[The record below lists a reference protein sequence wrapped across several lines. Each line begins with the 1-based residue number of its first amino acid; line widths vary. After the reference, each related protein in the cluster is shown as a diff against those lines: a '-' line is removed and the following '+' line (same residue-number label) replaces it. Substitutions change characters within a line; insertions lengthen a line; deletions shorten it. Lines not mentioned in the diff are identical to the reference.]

1 MGRIIV
7 IDGTSN
13 AGKTS
18 LCESLGKK
26 AENVCIIP
34 GASKFAK
41 IHLQK
46 YKKVPPIPKNS
57 EEEKDNQI
65 FFFRLELD
73 RLIEANRL
81 ANEGKDV
88 VMDRGVLEILSVAY
102 SFEKI
107 YKWYGIYKN
116 ASDLYTVFNR
126 IVEEKG
132 ISQPNLHI
140 WLLASSET
148 IRRRNIARQN
158 ERGRGLSESEWINPM
173 LINEQIEFFDKL
185 CIPENNGIVLKINTE
200 NMNKVQVT
208 NYVLKMLNLKE
219 KEKEKE

>member
-18 LCESLGKK
+18 LCESLRKR
-26 AENVCIIP
+26 AEDVCIIP
-34 GASKFAK
+34 GASQFAK

-46 YKKVPPIPKNS
+46 YKKIPPVPKDS

-88 VMDRGVLEILSVAY
+88 IMDRGVLEILSVAY

-116 ASDLYTVFNR
+116 ASALYNIFNR
-126 IVEEKG
+126 IVEERG
-132 ISQPNLHI
+132 ISQPNLHVL
-140 WLLASSET
+140 LLASSET
-148 IRRRNIARQN
+148 IRKRNIDRQN
-158 ERGRGLSESEWINPM
+158 ERGRRLSENEWINPM

-185 CIPENNGIVLKINTE
+185 CIPENNGIVLKIDTE
-200 NMNKVQVT
+200 NMDKLQVT
-208 NYVLKMLNLKE
+208 NYVLRMLNLKE
-219 KEKEKE
+219 KEMEKE